1 MRRTSTVA
9 ITPKDFRMR
18 RCSAMHGRSQMLGE
32 EYTLEYLPL
41 FDEELAAAV
50 RYIAVV
56 LENPAAAAKLV
67 DDVERAITDRLFA
80 PESFEPIHSENDR
93 EHPYYRIAV
102 GNYLVLYCVIGKVM
116 EVRRFVYAPSNW
128 RVTMP

>member
-1 MRRTSTVA
+1 
-9 ITPKDFRMR
+9 
-18 RCSAMHGRSQMLGE
+18 MLGE

-80 PESFEPIHSENDR
+80 PESFEPVHSENDR
-93 EHPYYRIAV
+93 AHPYYRIAV

-128 RVTMP
+128 RMTLP